1 LYIGEQER
9 QIQEQKFVELFFGI
23 RGTKM
28 KLSGNKTNIKEQNYL
43 WG

>member
-9 QIQEQKFVELFFGI
+9 QIQEQKFVELFFWNK
-23 RGTKM
+23 RNKNENA
-28 KLSGNKTNIKEQNYL
+28 GNKTNIKEQKIL